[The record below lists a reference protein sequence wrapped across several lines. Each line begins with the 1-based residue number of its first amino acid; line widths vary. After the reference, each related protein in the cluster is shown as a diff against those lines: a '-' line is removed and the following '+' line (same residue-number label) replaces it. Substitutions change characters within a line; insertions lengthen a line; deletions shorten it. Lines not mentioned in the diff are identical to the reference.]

1 MRHPE
6 RVEDYLEHIAEA
18 IRRAT
23 SYLQPL
29 QSLEAFQR
37 NQQVQDAVV
46 RNIEIIGE
54 AANKIHNMAAD
65 FVPAHPELP
74 WAQMRAMRN
83 VAIHEYFFV
92 DLKIVWTTVK
102 DDLPRLKEQ
111 IDGLLIEQLGGRE
124 HGQEGERDPSQ

>member
-6 RVEDYLEHIAEA
+6 RVEEYLEHIVQA
-18 IRRAT
+18 IGRA
-23 SYLQPL
+23 SDYLQPL

-46 RNIEIIGE
+46 RNIEIIGG
-54 AANKIHNMAAD
+54 AVNKIHDMAPD
-65 FVPAHPELP
+65 FIPAHPEVP

-83 VAIHEYFFV
+83 VVIHEYFFV

-102 DDLPRLKEQ
+102 DDLPRLKKQ
-111 IDGLLIEQLGGRE
+111 IDLLIERRLRHEQEREGG
-124 HGQEGERDPSQ
+124 QDPSR

>member
-6 RVEDYLEHIAEA
+6 RVEEYLEHIVQA
-18 IRRAT
+18 IERA
-23 SYLQPL
+23 SDYLQPL

-54 AANKIHNMAAD
+54 AVNKIQDMAPD
-65 FVPAHPELP
+65 FIPAHPEVP

-83 VAIHEYFFV
+83 VVIHEYFFV

-102 DDLPRLKEQ
+102 DDLPRLKKQ
-111 IDGLLIEQLGGRE
+111 IDLLIERRLRHEQERE
-124 HGQEGERDPSQ
+124 GAQDPSR